1 MPAMLLTRQEV
12 EQACAFTKSTLYRLM
27 RQGRFPL
34 PRRIGVR
41 AVRWEAAEIQDWI
54 SKQPRSGGDGIYRRA
69 LKKSA

>member
-12 EQACAFTKSTLYRLM
+12 EQACKITKSTLYRLM
-27 RQGRFPL
+27 REGRFPL

-54 SKQPRSGGDGIYRRA
+54 GKQPRSDGDGVYRRA